1 MSGKT
6 SEAQKRAVAK
16 YNAANIVQVALRL
29 NRNTDQDI
37 IEALE
42 NAPSKQGYI
51 KDLIRADIA
60 AKQS

>member
-1 MSGKT
+1 MAGKT

-37 IEALE
+37 IEVLE
-42 NAPSKQGYI
+42 NMPSKQGYI

-60 AKQS
+60 AKQG